1 MVLEKISTGSGDFE
15 RHDFIT
21 ASDVKQAEGK
31 FICSAAP
38 RSVDTKFGDKLFVDV
53 KRVEGNF
60 ENGDEVKT
68 WVANTKSRNYLI
80 DDIGSDE
87 NDWVSTPITLDIL
100 VQLVNGVKKEVIYA
114 EGALD

>member
-1 MVLEKISTGSGDFE
+1 MVLEKINTGSGDFE
-15 RHDFIT
+15 RHEFVT

-31 FICSAAP
+31 FICSTAP
-38 RSVDTKFGDKLFVDV
+38 RSVNTKFGDKLFVDV

-80 DDIGSDE
+80 DE
-87 NDWVSTPITLDIL
+87 NGVNEDDWVSTPITLEIL

-114 EGALD
+114 EGAV